1 MAVDVIMPVLGMT
14 MESGIIVE
22 WMKQEGESVSEGD
35 VLFTV
40 ETDKS
45 LAEVE
50 ARTTG
55 TLLKILHGPGDEIP
69 IQQVI
74 AYIGNPDEALPDNV
88 VSVDAGTS
96 APAAP
101 VVEAKGHNGS
111 KSTSIDAVAIKPN
124 RIKASPKA
132 RKRAGSLSIPLDQ
145 IEGTGPG
152 GRIVF
157 ADVETYAASQVE
169 TTSQEA
175 AAALPSDRA
184 SKQVISRTPLTG
196 IRKIAATRLTES
208 TSTVPHFYLTMT
220 IDMTRAAELRKEL
233 LSYGEARN
241 LPRISINDMLIKAA
255 GMALHD
261 VPAVNASLD
270 GNIIEQYA
278 DAHVGFAVALDE
290 GLVVPVVPA
299 ANVHSV
305 FRIAEITKSLD
316 KKAKEGGL
324 TPEDYGY
331 GTFTISNLGM
341 FGVDQFTAII
351 NPPEAAILA
360 VGQIKKQPV
369 VVEDEVVIRAMMSVT
384 LSSDHRLVDGALAAR
399 FLARF
404 KSILEVPLELLISP

>member
-14 MESGIIVE
+14 MESGVIVE

-45 LAEVE
+45 VAEVE
-50 ARTTG
+50 ARTAG

-96 APAAP
+96 AP

-111 KSTSIDAVAIKPN
+111 NATTIDAVAIKPN

-157 ADVETYAASQVE
+157 ADVETYAASPVE
-169 TTSQEA
+169 ITSREA
-175 AAALPSDRA
+175 PAALPSDRA
-184 SKQVISRTPLTG
+184 SKQVINRTPLTG

-220 IDMTRAAELRKEL
+220 IDMTRAAELRKEM
-233 LSYGEARN
+233 LSYGEPRN
-241 LPRISINDMLIKAA
+241 LPRISVNDMLIKAA
-255 GMALHD
+255 GIALQD
-261 VPAVNASLD
+261 VPEVHASLD

-278 DAHVGFAVALDE
+278 DAHVGFAIALDE

-305 FRIAEITKSLD
+305 FRIAEITKSLG

-404 KSILEVPLELLISP
+404 KSILEEPLELLISP